1 VSTTLEAAPGHRALR
16 DRRPDRVIVGL
27 GLYAAVFAVWSLSGM
42 GSDEIRTAVGNL
54 IFTPL
59 DVVVCWLA
67 FRAARQPSL
76 PPAARRGWALLGASF
91 AAYGIANAGWAVLE
105 LGLGIDPF
113 PSWVDA
119 FYVAYYPLAFLGL
132 LVLPRATRSRSEVV
146 RVGLDV
152 ATVVVGG
159 GMVIWHLVLRPTAVA
174 EQSDLLSGVLSL
186 AYPVGDLV
194 LLLGVAIVVFR
205 RPAPIIREPVWLLGA
220 GLLAIL
226 ISDIGFGA
234 LSLAGT
240 YETGGWTDAV
250 AVLAIAMS
258 GMAARRQTLVVR
270 RPAVATAATAEGGL
284 QPFFFLPYVAVALG
298 YGILLH
304 VGQDQ
309 LATELG
315 ELIIAAV
322 VLTGL
327 VVVRQA
333 ATLREIVRLQS
344 EQVARRTE
352 ARFRSL
358 VQNAADLIVVVDK
371 AGQILYASPS
381 IEQRLALPHNE
392 LVGTRFA
399 DIVHPDDSSAAVAL
413 IKVVGTKDAERR
425 TAEWRVLNSV
435 GRSGYVEAVAA
446 NQLRDGDVRGI
457 VLTMRDVEER
467 KTFEQRLA
475 HQAFH
480 DPLTNLANRA
490 LFGDRVD
497 HALSRARR
505 AGGSVA
511 VLFLDLDDFKR
522 VNDSFGHQAGDQLLL
537 EVAHRLEQCIRPGD
551 TAARLGGDE
560 FGVLV
565 EDPPGATEA
574 LAVAERIRAT
584 LADPFHVAD
593 AGIIVTASV
602 GVALSGT
609 DAAKA
614 SELLRNAD
622 LAMYAAKAAGKGV
635 ARRYEPSMHS
645 TAIDRIALEERLR
658 EAVDNGE
665 LVVHYQPIVSL
676 ADNRIDGVEAL
687 ARWVHPDRGIVLPD
701 VFIPLAEETGLID
714 RIGRQM
720 LVTACRDTAAW
731 STHAGARPV
740 DGGPLRVSVNLSA
753 RQLATDA
760 IVDDVRAALAASA
773 LPAARLT
780 LEITESVLLA
790 DTAATVDRLRRL
802 KDLGVRL
809 SIDDFGTGYSA
820 LSYLRAFPLD
830 ELKIDRSFINAMH
843 DDPRV
848 ARLVGAIVQ
857 LGAALGLDTVAEG
870 VEGRDEVDMLRSFG
884 CDRAQ
889 GYLFSRPVPADALG
903 RLLRDRAALARSET
917 RAHRRVAARAPEV
930 STPALVETA

>member
-1 VSTTLEAAPGHRALR
+1 MSTTLEAAPGRRARR
-16 DRRPDRVIVGL
+16 DRRPDGVTLGL
-27 GLYAAVFAVWSLSGM
+27 GFYAAAFAAWSLSGI
-42 GSDEIRTAVGNL
+42 GSDEIRTVAGNL

-59 DVVVCWLA
+59 DVAVCWLA
-67 FRAARQPSL
+67 LRAARQPSL

-119 FYVAYYPLAFLGL
+119 FYLAYYPLAFVGL

-220 GLLAIL
+220 GLIAVLL
-226 ISDIGFGA
+226 SDIGFGA

-240 YETGGWTDAV
+240 YVTGGWTDAV
-250 AVLAIAMS
+250 AVLAIALS
-258 GMAARRQTLVVR
+258 GIAARRQTLIVS
-270 RPAVATAATAEGGL
+270 RPAVATAEAEEGGL
-284 QPFFFLPYVAVALG
+284 QPFFFLPYLAVALG

-327 VVVRQA
+327 VVLRQA
-333 ATLREIVRLQS
+333 ATLREIIRLQS
-344 EQVARRTE
+344 EHVARRSE

-381 IEQRLALPHNE
+381 IEQRLSVPRNE
-392 LVGTRFA
+392 LVGTPFA
-399 DIVHPDDSSAAVAL
+399 DIVHPHDASAAVAL
-413 IKVVGTKDAERR
+413 IKVVGAKDTERR
-425 TAEWRVLNSV
+425 TGEWRVRQSAGGN
-435 GRSGYVEAVAA
+435 GYVEAVAA
-446 NQLRDGDVRGI
+446 NQLRDANVRGI

-490 LFGDRVD
+490 LFGDRVE
-497 HALSRARR
+497 HALSRIRR

-537 EVAHRLEQCIRPGD
+537 EVAHRLEECIRPGD

-565 EDPPGATEA
+565 ENPPSEAEA
-574 LAVAERIRAT
+574 LGVAERIRAAM
-584 LADPFHVAD
+584 ADPFHVAD
-593 AGIIVTASV
+593 AGIVVTASI
-602 GVALSGT
+602 GVALGGSH
-609 DAAKA
+609 ASRA

-658 EAVDNGE
+658 EAVDRGE
-665 LVVHYQPIVSL
+665 LVVHYQPIVTL
-676 ADNRIDGVEAL
+676 ASERIDGVEAL
-687 ARWVHPDRGIVLPD
+687 ARWVHPERGIVLPD

-720 LVTACRDTAAW
+720 LATACRDAAAW
-731 STHAGARPV
+731 SGDV
-740 DGGPLRVSVNLSA
+740 GPIQVSVNLSA

-773 LPAARLT
+773 LPPRRLT

-790 DTAATVDRLRRL
+790 DTTATVDRLRRL

-843 DDPRV
+843 ADPRV

-857 LGAALGLDTVAEG
+857 LGSALGLDTVAEG
-870 VEGRDEVDMLRSFG
+870 VEDRDEVDVLRSFG

-889 GYLFSRPVPADALG
+889 GFLFSRPVPADALG
-903 RLLRDRAALARSET
+903 RLLRDRAVLARSET
-917 RAHRRVAARAPEV
+917 GAHGRVATHALEV
-930 STPALVETA
+930 SAPALVETA

>member
-1 VSTTLEAAPGHRALR
+1 MSIPSDATWARRAFHG
-16 DRRPDRVIVGL
+16 RRPDPIILALAV
-27 GLYAAVFAVWSLSGM
+27 YAAVFGVWSLSGV
-42 GSDEIRTAVGNL
+42 GSEALRAVFGNL
-54 IFTPL
+54 VFTPL
-59 DVVVCWLA
+59 DITVFALA
-67 FRAARQPSL
+67 IQAVRQPAL
-76 PPAARRGWALLGASF
+76 PPAARRGWALLAAAF
-91 AAYGIANAGWAVLE
+91 AAYGVANAGWAVLE
-105 LGLGIDPF
+105 LGLGVEPF

-119 FYVAYYPLAFLGL
+119 FYLAYYPLTFVAL
-132 LVLPRATRSRSEVV
+132 LILPRAAGGRREVL
-146 RVGLDV
+146 RIGLDV
-152 ATVVVGG
+152 GTVVVGG

-174 EQSDLLSGVLSL
+174 EQSDTLTSLLSL

-194 LLLGVAIVVFR
+194 LLLGAAIVVFR

-220 GLLAIL
+220 GLLAFL
-226 ISDIGFGA
+226 VSDVGFGA
-234 LSLAGT
+234 LSLADT

-250 AVLAIAMS
+250 AVAAIALS
-258 GMAARRQTLVVR
+258 GMAARWQTLVVR
-270 RPAVATAATAEGGL
+270 RPAGTAPESADGGL
-284 QPFFFLPYVAVALG
+284 QPFFFLPYLAVALG

-381 IEQRLALPHNE
+381 IEQRLALPHND

-399 DIVHPDDSSAAVAL
+399 DIVHPHDAAAAAAL
-413 IKVVGTKDAERR
+413 IKVVGAKDAERR
-425 TAEWRVLNSV
+425 TAEWRVLHST
-435 GRSGYVEAVAA
+435 GGSGYVEAVAA

-490 LFGDRVD
+490 LFGDRVE

-537 EVAHRLEQCIRPGD
+537 EVAHRLEACIRPGD

-565 EDPPGATEA
+565 EDPPSEAEA
-574 LAVAERIRAT
+574 LAVAERIRAAM
-584 LADPFHVAD
+584 ADPFHVAD
-593 AGIIVTASV
+593 AAIVVTASL
-602 GVALSGT
+602 GVALSG
-609 DAAKA
+609 DHAAKA

-645 TAIDRIALEERLR
+645 TAIDRIGLEERLR
-658 EAVDNGE
+658 DAVERGE
-665 LVVHYQPIVSL
+665 IVAHYQPIATL
-676 ADNRIDGVEAL
+676 ADGRIGGVEAL
-687 ARWVHPDRGIVLPD
+687 ARWEHPERGLVLPD
-701 VFIPLAEETGLID
+701 VFVPLAEETGLID
-714 RIGRQM
+714 RIGR
-720 LVTACRDTAAW
+720 LVLATACRDAAAW
-731 STHAGARPV
+731 SAEV
-740 DGGPLRVSVNLSA
+740 GPIQVSVNLSA
-753 RQLATDA
+753 RQLATDL
-760 IVDDVRAALAASA
+760 IVDDVRAAIRASA
-773 LPAARLT
+773 LPADRLI

-830 ELKIDRSFINAMH
+830 ELKIDRSFISAMRG
-843 DDPRV
+843 DPRV

-870 VEGRDEVDMLRSFG
+870 VEDRGDVDMLRSFG

-889 GYLFSRPVPADALG
+889 GFLFSRPVPADVLG
-903 RLLRDRAALARSET
+903 RLLRDQAARSRPAT
-917 RAHRRVAARAPEV
+917 GAHERREIAAREV